1 MQAWNIQV
9 TEPPNFVYPMPKPS
23 EKLKAVLTL
32 GRISN
37 LPTVWT
43 NIFAGM
49 MLSMY
54 GQGIPLFQLPIH
66 DTATHPIDITQYLW
80 MLVGAS
86 LVYVSGTTL
95 NDAFDVTYDREH
107 NPGRPIPSGIMKV
120 WEVWALGFIE
130 MAAGAHILFH
140 FANVQILYL
149 ILLCGAILAYDAV
162 HKKWGGSVWIM
173 GSCRFFLWL
182 AAASAVLGGHGLDTG
197 ISGTAEIPN
206 LVYVWS
212 LALLLYIA
220 GITYVARG
228 EATGKLPSFPWPFF
242 LLFCPVFLGFFFC
255 LHSGQWLVLPI
266 VMALAWGIR
275 AGVVHAKRKGPNI
288 GKGVALW
295 LALITVADAMAVAL
309 VDPLLGYLLLLGF
322 PLCLFTQ
329 KYFAAT

>member
-1 MQAWNIQV
+1 M
-9 TEPPNFVYPMPKPS
+9 PNPA

-37 LPTVWT
+37 LPTIWT
-43 NIFAGM
+43 NVFAGM
-49 MLSMY
+49 VLAVF
-54 GQGIPLFQLPIH
+54 GQGIPLFLLPPHEASTYSIN
-66 DTATHPIDITQYLW
+66 IIQYLW

-95 NDAFDVTYDREH
+95 NDAFDVSYDREH
-107 NPGRPIPSGIMKV
+107 NPQRPIPSGIMKT
-120 WEVWALGFIE
+120 WEVWVLGFLE

-140 FANVQILYL
+140 FAGVQALHL
-149 ILLCGAILAYDAV
+149 ALLCGAILAYDAV
-162 HKKWGGSVWIM
+162 HKKWAGSVWIM

-182 AAASAVLGGHGLDTG
+182 AAASATLVDSGGNAGL
-197 ISGTAEIPN
+197 SGNNEIPS

-212 LALLLYIA
+212 TALLLYIA

-242 LLFCPVFLGFFFC
+242 LLFCPALLGFFFC
-255 LHSGQWLVLPI
+255 IHSGKWWVLPI
-266 VMALAWGIR
+266 VIALAWGIR
-275 AGVVHAKRKGPNI
+275 SGVLHAKKKGPNI

-309 VDPLLGYLLLLGF
+309 VDPWAGYLLLLGF